1 MPAPG
6 SVHRSA
12 GHAARKVVTMAVL
25 ESHIDVRGAGFAEN
39 LRFHR
44 EEIALLQER
53 LREAATGGR
62 DAHIGRHRA
71 RGKWLVR
78 ERIDFIVDDGTPF
91 LELSPLAAWGQ
102 YGNEVPG
109 AGIVTGVGIVAGRPC
124 MFIANDATVKGGS
137 FFHETVKKH
146 RRAQEV
152 AWRLR
157 LPCLYLVDCGGAF
170 LPEQDRVFPDRD
182 HFGNNFFQQ
191 CRMSQDGI
199 PQLSAVFGGCT
210 AGGAYIPALS
220 DEVIMV
226 RGNAR
231 IHLGGPSIVKIAIN
245 ETVDGET
252 LGGAEMHTRV
262 SGVNDYLAEDEAQA
276 LALLRQV
283 VDKLPPEPGA
293 LSLMPPLPPRPPR
306 YDPAELDGIVPAD
319 PKQPYD
325 AREIIARLLDGSEFH
340 EFKPQ
345 WGETLVTGFGA
356 LHGQPVAVLANNGA
370 LVAEAALKGAHFI
383 ELANQRGVPLL
394 FLHNIAGFM
403 VGTEA
408 ERAGIAKH
416 SANMV
421 YAQSCARVPKLSLVV
436 GGSYG
441 AGNYGMCGRGFEPE
455 FLFAWPSARV
465 ATMSADIASNVMTE
479 LARSNLR
486 GPADEAH
493 VAEVERQ
500 VREQYARQSDPYYA
514 TSRLWDDGLI
524 QPSASR
530 DVLGL
535 ALALAVR
542 RSVPQ
547 TATPVYRM

>member
-1 MPAPG
+1 MAVIA
-6 SVHRSA
+6 SRFDARSA
-12 GHAARKVVTMAVL
+12 IGAAAAAHGQQQL
-25 ESHIDVRGAGFAEN
+25 QL
-39 LRFHR
+39 LR
-44 EEIALLQER
+44 ER
-53 LREAATGGR
+53 LALAATGGR
-62 DAHIGRHRA
+62 DAHIQRHRA
-71 RGKWLVR
+71 RGKLLAR
-78 ERIDFIVDDGTPF
+78 ERIDFAVDDGTAF

-102 YGNEVPG
+102 YGNEVPA
-109 AGIVTGVGIVAGRPC
+109 AGIVTGIGIVAGQPC

-146 RRAQEV
+146 RRAQEI

-182 HFGNNFFQQ
+182 HFGNCFFQQ
-191 CRMSQDGI
+191 CRMSQDGV
-199 PQLSAVFGGCT
+199 PQISAVFGGCT

-220 DEVIMV
+220 DEVVMV

-262 SGVNDYLAEDEAQA
+262 SGVNDHLAEDEPQA
-276 LALLRQV
+276 LARLREIV
-283 VDKLPPEPGA
+283 ASLPPAPLPA
-293 LSLMPPLPPRPPR
+293 PPLTPRPPL
-306 YDPAELDGIVPAD
+306 YDPAELDAIVPAD
-319 PKQPYD
+319 AKQPYD
-325 AREIIARLLDGSEFH
+325 AREIIARLVDGSELH
-340 EFKPQ
+340 EFKPD
-345 WGETLVTGFGA
+345 WGSTLVTGFGVI
-356 LHGQPVAVLANNGA
+356 HGQPVGILANNGA
-370 LVAEAALKGAHFI
+370 LLAEAALKGAHFI

-394 FLHNIAGFM
+394 FLQNIAGFM

-408 ERAGIAKH
+408 ECGGIAKH

-421 YAQSCARVPKLSLVV
+421 YAMACARVPKITLIV

-455 FLFAWPSARV
+455 FLFAWPSAKV
-465 ATMSADIASNVMTE
+465 ATMSADIASNVMLE

-486 GPADEAH
+486 GPADE
-493 VAEVERQ
+493 VRLAETERA
-500 VREQYARQSDPYYA
+500 VREQYGRQSDPYYA

-524 QPSASR
+524 APSASR
-530 DVLGL
+530 NVL
-535 ALALAVR
+535 ALALALATR
-542 RSVPQ
+542 RVLPK

>member
-1 MPAPG
+1 MAVMT
-6 SVHRSA
+6 SRVDWRSA
-12 GHAARKVVTMAVL
+12 AGVAAAARGREQL
-25 ESHIDVRGAGFAEN
+25 E
-39 LRFHR
+39 
-44 EEIALLQER
+44 LLNER
-53 LREAATGGR
+53 LALAATGGR
-62 DAHIGRHRA
+62 DAHIQRHRG
-71 RGKWLVR
+71 RGKLLVR
-78 ERIDFIVDDGTPF
+78 ERIDFVLDDASAF

-102 YGNEVPG
+102 YGNEVPA
-109 AGIVTGVGIVAGRPC
+109 AGIVTGIGIVAGQPC
-124 MFIANDATVKGGS
+124 IVVANDATVKGGS

-146 RRAQEV
+146 RRAQEI

-191 CRMSQDGI
+191 CRMSQDGV
-199 PQLSAVFGGCT
+199 PQISAVFGGCT

-220 DEVIMV
+220 DEVVMV

-262 SGVNDYLAEDEAQA
+262 SGVNDHLAENEAQA
-276 LALLRQV
+276 LARLREIV
-283 VDKLPPEPGA
+283 ASLPPA
-293 LSLMPPLPPRPPR
+293 PLPAPALTPRPPL
-306 YDPAELDGIVPAD
+306 YDPVELDAIVPVD

-325 AREIIARLLDGSEFH
+325 AREIIARLVDGSELH
-340 EFKPQ
+340 EFKPE
-345 WGETLVTGFGA
+345 WGSTLVTGFGA
-356 LHGQPVAVLANNGA
+356 IHGQPVGILANNGA
-370 LVAEAALKGAHFI
+370 LLAEAALKGTHFI

-394 FLHNIAGFM
+394 FLQNIAGFM

-408 ERAGIAKH
+408 ERGGISKH

-421 YAQSCARVPKLSLVV
+421 YAVSCARVPKLTLIV

-455 FLFAWPSARV
+455 FLFAWPSASV
-465 ATMSADIASNVMTE
+465 ATMSADIASNVMLE

-486 GPADEAH
+486 GPADEARM
-493 VAEVERQ
+493 AETERA

-524 QPSASR
+524 APSASR
-530 DVLGL
+530 SVL
-535 ALALAVR
+535 ALALALATR
-542 RSVPQ
+542 RVLPK

>member
-1 MPAPG
+1 VAVIT
-6 SVHRSA
+6 SRSGRSPDTA
-12 GHAARKVVTMAVL
+12 TIEL
-25 ESHIDVRGAGFAEN
+25 RGRELAQ
-39 LRFHR
+39 LR
-44 EEIALLQER
+44 ER
-53 LREAATGGR
+53 LTHVSWGGR
-62 DAHIGRHRA
+62 DAHIARHRA
-71 RGKWLVR
+71 RGKMLAR
-78 ERIDFIVDDGTPF
+78 ERIDLVVDDAAAF

-102 YGNEVPG
+102 YGNEVPS
-109 AGIVTGVGIVAGRPC
+109 AGVVTGIGIVAGQPC

-146 RRAQEV
+146 RRAQEI

-157 LPCLYLVDCGGAF
+157 LPVLYLVDCGGAF

-220 DEVIMV
+220 DEVVMV

-262 SGVNDYLAEDEAQA
+262 SGVNDHLAEDEPQA
-276 LALLRQV
+276 LARLREIV
-283 VDKLPPEPGA
+283 ASLPSA
-293 LSLMPPLPPRPPR
+293 PLPTPPNTPRPPR
-306 YDPAELDGIVPAD
+306 YDPAELDTLVPAD

-325 AREIIARLLDGSEFH
+325 VRDIVARLVDGSDFN
-340 EFKPQ
+340 EFKPD
-345 WGETLVTGFGA
+345 WGAQLVTGFGA
-356 LHGQPVAVLANNGA
+356 IHGHPVGILGNNGA

-394 FLHNIAGFM
+394 FLQNIAGFM
-403 VGTEA
+403 VGSEA
-408 ERAGIAKH
+408 ERGGIAKH
-416 SANMV
+416 SAKMV
-421 YAQSCARVPKLSLVV
+421 YAMSCARVPKLTLIV

-455 FLFAWPSARV
+455 FLFTWPSAQV
-465 ATMSADIASNVMTE
+465 ATMSADIASNVMLE

-486 GPADEAH
+486 GPADEARM
-493 VAEVERQ
+493 AETERT
-500 VREQYARQSDPYYA
+500 VREQYQRQTDPYYA

-524 QPSASR
+524 APSSSR
-530 DVLGL
+530 DVL
-535 ALALAVR
+535 ALALALCTR
-542 RSVPQ
+542 RVLPR

>member
-1 MPAPG
+1 MTQMT
-6 SVHRSA
+6 S
-12 GHAARKVVTMAVL
+12 L
-25 ESHIDVRGAGFAEN
+25 ESRIDTRSDSYHQALAHGRTQVET
-39 LRFHR
+39 LRT
-44 EEIALLQER
+44 R
-53 LREAATGGR
+53 LSGVATGGR
-62 DAHIGRHRA
+62 DAHIGRHHA
-71 RGKWLVR
+71 RGKLLVR
-78 ERIDFIVDDGTPF
+78 ERIDFIVDDGSAF
-91 LELSPLAAWGQ
+91 LELSPLAAWDQ

-109 AGIVTGVGIVAGRPC
+109 AGIVTGVGMVAGRPC
-124 MFIANDATVKGGS
+124 MFIANDANVKGGS

-146 RRAQEV
+146 VRAQEI
-152 AWRLR
+152 AERLR

-170 LPEQDRVFPDRD
+170 LPEQDRVFPDKD
-182 HFGNNFFQQ
+182 HFGNSFHRQ
-191 CRMSQDGI
+191 CRMSQAGL

-220 DEVIMV
+220 DEVVMV

-245 ETVDGET
+245 EVVDGET
-252 LGGAEMHTRV
+252 LGGAEMHSRV
-262 SGVNDYLAEDEAQA
+262 SGVSDHLAEDEHQA
-276 LALLRQV
+276 LAMLRQIV
-283 VDKLPPEPGA
+283 ASLPPEPP
-293 LSLMPPLPPRPPR
+293 MVPPLPPSAPR
-306 YDPAELDGIVPAD
+306 YDPIELDGVVPVD

-325 AREIIARLLDGSEFH
+325 AREIIARLLDGSAFH
-340 EFKPQ
+340 EFKPL
-345 WGETLVTGFGA
+345 WGDTLVTGFGA
-356 LHGQPVAVLANNGA
+356 IHGQPVAILANNGA
-370 LVAEAALKGAHFI
+370 LLSESALKGAHFI

-394 FLHNIAGFM
+394 FLQNIPGFM

-408 ERAGIAKH
+408 ERGGIAKH
-416 SANMV
+416 SAKMV
-421 YAQSCARVPKLSLVV
+421 YAMACARVPKLTLVV

-465 ATMSADIASNVMTE
+465 ATMSADIASNVMVE

-486 GPADEAH
+486 GPADEARLLDI
-493 VAEVERQ
+493 ERK

-524 QPSASR
+524 EPSASR

-535 ALALAVR
+535 ALALAAR
-542 RSVPQ
+542 RALPS